1 VSTALEKL
9 DVLYDDR
16 EALAKELGV
25 EETNVQAALRS
36 EYEGQLSKRAKE
48 LLQLHRKEP
57 KIGYDAVRYALSL
70 LSTLQQREDLTPSV
84 QAYIKEKEEDLKE
97 HYLPPL
103 KRLKNG

>member
-1 VSTALEKL
+1 MSTALEKL
-9 DVLYDDR
+9 DVLYEDR

-25 EETNVQAALRS
+25 KETHVQAALRS
-36 EYEGQLSKRAKE
+36 ESEGKVTERAKE

-57 KIGYDAVRYALSL
+57 TIGYDAVRYVLSL

-84 QAYIKEKEEDLKE
+84 QAYIEEKEEDLKE